1 MKYIKKDCGSFNLH
15 MIKTN
20 KFKTINMSLIFRDK
34 IKKEDITIRNF
45 LSDILIY
52 SNNKY
57 KKRNQIRQAAQDL
70 YSIAVGSKTY
80 RLGNYY
86 NTEFSLN
93 FLEEKYSE
101 EGMFE
106 KSIEFL
112 SDIIFNPNVDNN
124 EFDST
129 SFDIIKENTKKK
141 IESIKENT
149 SKYSMI
155 RLFENMDKN
164 KPYSYHSFGYLE
176 DLDKI
181 TTKNLY
187 QYYLD
192 FIKKNMI
199 DIFII
204 GNIDFNET
212 ETIIKEKFK
221 FRTFK
226 KKPIDTIIKHK
237 TIRKTIKK
245 ITEEEKI
252 AQSKLAI
259 GCKIGDISEF
269 ERNYVLTLYNII
281 LGGGS
286 NSKLFEDIRE
296 KNSLCYNVFSSPYK
310 LDSILIIS
318 AGIARKNANK
328 TIRLVKKNL
337 KEMEKGLFDETSIK
351 KAQNKYINSV
361 NSIEEHPSLLI
372 SSYYA
377 MELLGT
383 DEPEERKKQIM
394 KVTYD
399 DIKNLAKKITINTV
413 YLLGGEDS
421 NE

>member
-15 MIKTN
+15 MIKTD
-20 KFKTINMSLIFRDK
+20 KFKTINMSVIFRD
-34 IKKEDITIRNF
+34 IVKKEEITIRNF

-52 SNNKY
+52 SNSKY
-57 KKRNQIRQAAQDL
+57 KKRNQIKQAEQDL
-70 YSIAVGSKTY
+70 YSLGIGSKTY
-80 RLGNYY
+80 RLGSYY
-86 NTEFSLN
+86 NNEFSLN
-93 FLEEKYSE
+93 FLNEKYSE

-112 SDIIFNPNVDNN
+112 SDIIFNPNIINN
-124 EFDST
+124 EFDSI
-129 SFDIIKENTKKK
+129 SFDVIKENTKKR

-155 RLFENMDKN
+155 RLLENMDKN
-164 KPYSYHSFGYLE
+164 KPYTYHSYGYLD
-176 DLDKI
+176 DLEKI
-181 TTKNLY
+181 TNKNLY
-187 QYYLD
+187 EYYLN
-192 FIKKNMI
+192 FINKNMV

-204 GNIDFNET
+204 GDIDFQKTQNV
-212 ETIIKEKFK
+212 IKDKFK

-226 KKPIDTIIKHK
+226 RKPVDTIIKHK
-237 TIRKTIKK
+237 KIRKTIKK

-252 AQSKLAI
+252 AQSKLAV
-259 GCKIGDISEF
+259 GCKIGNISEF

-286 NSKLFEDIRE
+286 GSKLFEDIRE
-296 KNSLCYNVFSSPYK
+296 KHSLCYNVFSSPYK
-310 LDSILIIS
+310 LDSILVIG

-328 TIRLVKKNL
+328 TIRLVKKNM
-337 KEMEKGLFDETSIK
+337 KDMEKGLFDEISIK
-351 KAQNKYINSV
+351 KAQSKYINSV
-361 NSIEEHPSLLI
+361 NTVEEHPSLLI

-394 KVTYD
+394 KVTHE
-399 DIKNLAKKITINTV
+399 DIMNLAKKITIDTV